1 LALKLGEEFI
11 EMGRQLL
18 GLLLGE
24 RVKESI
30 R

>member
-11 EMGRQLL
+11 EMCRQLL